1 MNSKLTICTN
11 YLRQTTICR
20 IVFTMFFN
28 HIKYCKKLIVM
39 YYLNATNRDIVAF
52 CRLSI
57 ATRQTESLEDSEVC
71 RLSMSAM
78 SCHLKGN

>member
-1 MNSKLTICTN
+1 MSFKLTICTT

-28 HIKYCKKLIVM
+28 HVKNYANLIVM
-39 YYLNATNRDIVAF
+39 YYLNATNSDIVAI
-52 CRLSI
+52 CLLSI

-71 RLSMSAM
+71 RLSMSAV
-78 SCHLKGN
+78 

>member
-1 MNSKLTICTN
+1 MSFKLTICTT

-20 IVFTMFFN
+20 MISMLLFVN
-28 HIKYCKKLIVM
+28 SKYCQKLIVM
-39 YYLNATNRDIVAF
+39 YYLIATNSDIVAF

-71 RLSMSAM
+71 RLSMSAV
-78 SCHLKGN
+78 

>member
-1 MNSKLTICTN
+1 MSFKLTICTN

-20 IVFTMFFN
+20 MVYAMFFN
-28 HIKYCKKLIVM
+28 HAKKYAKLIVM
-39 YYLNATNRDIVAF
+39 YYLNATNSDIVAI
-52 CRLSI
+52 CLLSI

-71 RLSMSAM
+71 RLSMSVM